1 MIRFVVECHEMQY
14 GTGIDHRDYVTVD
27 VELPELEALLK
38 RGGCGE
44 GGFESWRLLGAE
56 ILPAN
61 AEVSGAGTASAGLP
75 GITQHTQRRRTM
87 TTTNHQALSLLQQA
101 FDALEAQA
109 DSDIDTFE
117 DDEEEAEAV
126 PAQYACRKI
135 MEVIDVLRAENRTKP
150 NNPHTGAV

>member
-14 GTGIDHRDYVTVD
+14 GPGIDRRDYVTVD

-61 AEVSGAGTASAGLP
+61 QTAKRRPLVDVRLSARLGQP
-75 GITQHTQRRRTM
+75 PQRR
-87 TTTNHQALSLLQQA
+87 
-101 FDALEAQA
+101 
-109 DSDIDTFE
+109 
-117 DDEEEAEAV
+117 DDQHEETA
-126 PAQYACRKI
+126 P
-135 MEVIDVLRAENRTKP
+135 T
-150 NNPHTGAV
+150 